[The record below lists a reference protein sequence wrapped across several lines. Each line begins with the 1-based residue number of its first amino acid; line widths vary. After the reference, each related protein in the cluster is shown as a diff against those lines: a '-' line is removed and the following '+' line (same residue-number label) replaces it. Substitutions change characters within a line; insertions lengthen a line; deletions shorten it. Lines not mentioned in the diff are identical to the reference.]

1 MVVLWSI
8 FFSKWSLTDH
18 SRRRHAMDVKST
30 KPIISAEYHRP
41 VKVAIAVQLSICL
54 ASLFMLDLGVF
65 ARACGYAMLA
75 TWLGVG
81 LIWMRRPF
89 SPKPPDLLFIKY
101 GFLPVLILALI
112 FAELKIS
119 LMG

>member
-1 MVVLWSI
+1 
-8 FFSKWSLTDH
+8 
-18 SRRRHAMDVKST
+18 MDATST
-30 KPIISAEYHRP
+30 KPIVSAEYHRP
-41 VKVAIAVQLSICL
+41 VTFALAVQLSICL

-65 ARACGYAMLA
+65 ARVCGYAMLA

-89 SPKPPDLLFIKY
+89 LPQPSDMLFIRY
-101 GFLPVLILALI
+101 GFFPVLVMGLI
-112 FAELKIS
+112 FAELKTS